1 LVNVELKGDVAN
13 GAWMCEQAARELLAH
28 GGSGIVLSSF
38 SPLMILR
45 LTKLLPEIPT
55 ALLFDKSQ
63 TITQRLLPLGPLGA
77 VGAHPED
84 DCVTPTLVA
93 RIREKSAFVGV
104 WTVNDVERAHVLAK
118 MGVEIL
124 ISDDPGPLVA
134 SFT

>member
-1 LVNVELKGDVAN
+1 
-13 GAWMCEQAARELLAH
+13 
-28 GGSGIVLSSF
+28 
-38 SPLMILR
+38 
-45 LTKLLPEIPT
+45 
-55 ALLFDKSQ
+55 
-63 TITQRLLPLGPLGA
+63 
-77 VGAHPED
+77 
-84 DCVTPTLVA
+84 LVA